1 MHIRR
6 ERILL
11 LLLLALTLAVW
22 GAVWHDAAGALTVTV
37 LDVGQGDSILVQ
49 APSGRTMLV
58 DGGGRAGKSTRG
70 YDVGREVV
78 TPALM
83 ARGVRKIDVLVITH
97 PDEDH
102 IGGLQAVVEAVPVR
116 MALDPMIPGASETYD
131 ELRAALRER
140 KIPVFRAREG
150 QRINLG
156 DGIYADV
163 LNPPEPLLV
172 TDSMDNDNSVVLRVV
187 DGDLS
192 VLLTADVDEA
202 GAARLAAMGDRIRS
216 TFLKVPHHG
225 SANPARTPFFKV
237 VHPRVAVI
245 SVGAG
250 NPYGHPSRET
260 LRELEAVGAKIFR
273 TDEDGAVT
281 IRLRPPR
288 WWVWGHLQGAGKA
301 LSGGAGTVKEAA

>member
-22 GAVWHDAAGALTVTV
+22 GTVWHDAAGSLTVTV
-37 LDVGQGDSILVQ
+37 LDVGQGDCILVQ

-58 DGGGRAGKSTRG
+58 DGGGTSGKSTRG

-78 TPALM
+78 TPALL

-102 IGGLQAVVEAVPVR
+102 IGGLPAVVEAVPVK
-116 MALDPMIPGASETYD
+116 MALDPMIPGDSDTYD
-131 ELRAALRER
+131 DLRAALREK
-140 KIPVFRAREG
+140 KIPVYRAREG

-163 LNPPEPLLV
+163 LNPPEPLLD
-172 TDSMDNDNSVVLRVV
+172 TDSMDNDNSVVLKVV

-192 VLLTADVDEA
+192 VLLAADVDEA

-225 SANPARTPFFKV
+225 SANPARTPFVKAV
-237 VHPRVAVI
+237 QPVVAVI
-245 SVGAG
+245 SVGAR
-250 NPYGHPSRET
+250 NPFGHPTAEM
-260 LRELEAVGAKIFR
+260 LRELKGVGAKVFR

-281 IRLRPPR
+281 IRLRDTCGVPENLCPGR
-288 WWVWGHLQGAGKA
+288 GEG
-301 LSGGAGTVKEAA
+301 